1 MNRYIKNNQIFEMYV
16 HAKSKMKRETGANP
30 VRSRHCKRESV
41 IIMSLQK
48 LWEDDDRCRTQ
59 VRRPAYVCELI
70 TSYGV

>member
-1 MNRYIKNNQIFEMYV
+1 MYV
-16 HAKSKMKRETGANP
+16 LVESKIKRETGVSP

-59 VRRPAYVCELI
+59 VRRPAYVRKLV

>member
-1 MNRYIKNNQIFEMYV
+1 MYV
-16 HAKSKMKRETGANP
+16 LVESKMKRETGVSP

-48 LWEDDDRCRTQ
+48 LWEDDNRYRTQ
-59 VRRPAYVCELI
+59 VRRPAYIRELV